1 LPIDRPLGPPEQ
13 FGDMSDWSR
22 RDALQAVT
30 SMGVLAIAGCSGST
44 EHTDAPP
51 RQRGEPVSDVEVTF
65 ARDRKGR
72 SLFELDD
79 DEDRI
84 GGLHFMTGEEDR
96 DRVSFRSSDPAGKL
110 RAFVNQ
116 TDLESE
122 SVYLLER
129 SVGACY
135 EVRLTGVY
143 RESDGVEAEFCR
155 ALRPADVACSS
166 DDEDAVGVAIRLPFD
181 GEDFNSYGSR
191 WGSDCDGPGTAI
203 AHEGGDDG

>member
-1 LPIDRPLGPPEQ
+1 
-13 FGDMSDWSR
+13 M
-22 RDALQAVT
+22 
-30 SMGVLAIAGCSGST
+30 
-44 EHTDAPP
+44 
-51 RQRGEPVSDVEVTF
+51 SDVEVTF

-79 DEDRI
+79 DEEDRV

-96 DRVSFRSSDPAGKL
+96 DRVSFRSSDPAGEL
-110 RAFVNQ
+110 RAFVNE

-143 RESDGVEAEFCR
+143 RESDGVDADFCR
-155 ALRPADVACSS
+155 ALRPADVACSR
-166 DDEDAVGVAIRLPFD
+166 DDEDALAVAIRLPFD
-181 GEDFNSYGSR
+181 GEDFNSFGSR
-191 WGSDCDGPGTAI
+191 WGSDCDRPGTAI
-203 AHEGGDDG
+203 AREGGDDG